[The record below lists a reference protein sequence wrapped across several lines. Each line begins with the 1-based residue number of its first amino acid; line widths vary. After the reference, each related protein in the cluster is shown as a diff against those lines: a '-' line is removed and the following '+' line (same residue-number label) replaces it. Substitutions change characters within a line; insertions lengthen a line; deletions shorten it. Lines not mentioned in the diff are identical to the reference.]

1 MTCTFSTETAEEFV
15 RVKHFLSKLRF
26 EISDKGRTW
35 SNYQGLM
42 TLSESEEFKKLGLQ
56 CASHPSS
63 ISIANIFFLYTIKNN
78 KENLRI

>member
-1 MTCTFSTETAEEFV
+1 MTCTFSKEAAEEFV

-26 EISDKGRTW
+26 KISGTGRTW

-42 TLSESEEFKKLGLQ
+42 SLSESEEFKKLGLQ
-56 CASHPSS
+56 CASRPFS
-63 ISIANIFFLYTIKNN
+63 ISIANMFSLYTMKNN